1 MSDRHEYTRMTLA
14 TAPAVEPISVE
25 EARRQCR
32 ITDTSED
39 DLLSTYIT
47 AAREC
52 VEKLRGLACV
62 NQTWDVY
69 FERLDGDL
77 LLPVMP
83 VSSVTSVKY
92 QDASNAQQTLAA
104 TYYETAE
111 WNRFGIIRTKYNQV
125 WPSTLGHHDDVV
137 VRVVFGY
144 GASGASVPGPVRQVI
159 RWLVGHQ
166 FENREPILT
175 GTISKELEMT
185 VGMFL
190 RNYGYERM
198 G

>member
-1 MSDRHEYTRMTLA
+1 MSRSEYTRMTLY

-39 DLLSTYIT
+39 DLLSTYVT

-77 LLPVMP
+77 LLPIMP
-83 VSSVTSVKY
+83 VSSITSVKY
-92 QDASNAQQTLAA
+92 QDGDNTQQTLAT
-104 TYYETAE
+104 TYYEAAE
-111 WNRFGIIRTKYNQV
+111 WNRFGIVRLKYSQV

-185 VGMFL
+185 VGTFL